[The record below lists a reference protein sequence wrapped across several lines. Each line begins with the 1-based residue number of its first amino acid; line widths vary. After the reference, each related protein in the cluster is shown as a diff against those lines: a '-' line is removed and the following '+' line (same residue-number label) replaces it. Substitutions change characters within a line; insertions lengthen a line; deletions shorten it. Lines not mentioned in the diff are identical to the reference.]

1 MWDLWSSIIPPKFDG
16 FSDKSAETFRKA
28 QRKGTY
34 MPKYKVCVYGTMDG
48 LVFDDL
54 LVKYTTGYQYPL
66 KIKRNHYV
74 PTEIFNPL
82 DIQRSL
88 TVGSLRNYIDSGSV
102 LVEYSDLET
111 NKRKKKSRKKKV
123 EDVTPEIKPSVEVVP
138 EVPKEEPQQKPEETK
153 EFKPID
159 LKDVKASDDFFKLS
173 FYNKLQYITHC
184 KDKGLLTELLE
195 KLKDQP
201 TSQLHVKI
209 SYILQHL

>member
-1 MWDLWSSIIPPKFDG
+1 MDSQTRVLRCLEKPKE
-16 FSDKSAETFRKA
+16 KERN
-28 QRKGTY
+28 
-34 MPKYKVCVYGTMDG
+34 MPKYKVAIYGTMDG

-66 KIKRNHYV
+66 KIKQGHYV

-82 DIQRSL
+82 DIQKSL

-102 LVEYSDLET
+102 TVEYSDLEIH
-111 NKRKKKSRKKKV
+111 KRKRKSRKKKV
-123 EDVTPEIKPSVEVVP
+123 EDIKPEIKPSVEVVP
-138 EVPKEEPQQKPEETK
+138 EVPKEEPQQKTEETK

-209 SYILQHL
+209 SYMLQRL